1 MINHLI
7 TQKNWQTQLSDAV
20 SSIDELLAM
29 LQLESLRDQVYVPTH
44 FRLRVPRAFVA
55 KMRVGDVNDPL
66 LRQVLPDQREQI
78 KVTGYVT
85 DPLGENDHNPSKGI
99 LHKYQSRVLL
109 TITGACAIH
118 CRYCFRQH
126 FDYNANMPSAGTQIA
141 TQAYIRAHPEIDEI
155 ILSGGDPLSVS
166 NRRLFAW
173 LDTIEA
179 LEQITTIRLHTR
191 LPIVIPER
199 LDHEL
204 LDRLAQSRCRIVMVV
219 HCNHANEIDALTAQT
234 LQRANSV
241 GITMLNQTVL
251 LKGINDSVEAQ
262 VDLSRHLFSA
272 GVLPYYLHVLDK
284 VAGGAHFDLSEQV
297 AIELYWALLKHLPGY
312 LVPKLVRELTNR
324 PFKVPIDIYKV
335 P

>member
-20 SSIDELLAM
+20 SSIDELLAI

-44 FRLRVPRAFVA
+44 FKLRVPRAFVA
-55 KMRVGDVNDPL
+55 KMRIGDANDPL
-66 LRQVLPDQREQI
+66 LRQVLPDQREQL
-78 KVTGYVT
+78 KVTGYVA

-141 TQAYIRAHPEIDEI
+141 TQAYIRTHPEIDEI

-204 LDRLAQSRCRIVMVV
+204 LDRLAQSRCRIVMVI
-219 HCNHANEIDALTAQT
+219 HCNHANEIDTLTAQA
-234 LQRANSV
+234 LQRANSA

-251 LKGINDSVEAQ
+251 LKDINDSVKAQ
-262 VDLSRHLFSA
+262 VDLSRRLFSA

-284 VAGGAHFDLSEQV
+284 VAGGAHFDLSEQL
-297 AIELYWALLKHLPGY
+297 AIELYWALLKRLPGY